1 MKPPPPGL
9 AKPLLALGQVR
20 HTRLRPVVHAF
31 GYPTYFL
38 LLPLR
43 SLRAQADAALV
54 RNRRGL
60 LTFHDAD
67 HGAGGPD
74 ALAWVENL
82 LRNEGVTGADGEIWL
97 QCYPRVL
104 GFAFKPVS
112 FWWCHSMDGTLR
124 AMVVEVNNTFGERH
138 IYLLNAADL
147 AMGREARADKVF
159 HVSPFCA
166 VAGEYRFR
174 FMRTAPSSQNVGRVV
189 ARVDLHDEG
198 GALIQTS
205 VSGHLQTLTAQSAR
219 SALLRQPL
227 MTLGVVFHIHSQA
240 LRLWIKRV
248 PWFRKPAPPSRTISL
263 QSQPLSQP
271 LQSH

>member
-1 MKPPPPGL
+1 MNSPQVAL

-20 HTRLRPVVHAF
+20 HTRLRPVVNAF

-43 SLRAQADAALV
+43 SLKAAPDAALV

-60 LTFHDAD
+60 LTFFDAD

-74 ALAWVENL
+74 ALAWVEDL
-82 LRNEGVTGADGEIWL
+82 LRSEGVTGADGEIWL

-112 FWWCHSMDGTLR
+112 FWWCHSADGTLR

-174 FMRTAPSSQNVGRVV
+174 FMRTAASQQDAGRVV
-189 ARVDLHDEG
+189 ARVDLHDQG
-198 GALIQTS
+198 GALIHTS
-205 VSGHLQTLTAQSAR
+205 VSGHLQTLTARSAR
-219 SALLRQPL
+219 AALLRQPL

-240 LRLWIKRV
+240 LRLWFKRV
-248 PWFRKPAPPSRTISL
+248 PWFRKPEPPSQTISH